1 MADAAQPGGGSKL
14 VWILVVGLLGA
25 VWWLASERNARKFTY
40 EVRGGELIVSKGRY
54 FPTGAAAVGP
64 GDALGKVYAGIAP
77 PAGVKPLLETEFD
90 DQISLDRALYDL
102 VTGWARAAAQKKDAM
117 GQQQAE
123 ELVTRL
129 SGLSGL
135 TPAQLSDLQGL
146 RAELG
151 WWSAGRDL
159 EGAVKQLAVAR
170 RKLEEVRRGDVEHA
184 AQAGAMLAP
193 LDALALQLTEL
204 AAGRGGPVV
213 PTPAAPAQPAVPAS
227 VTPVSP
233 AAPAQAVPAPVP
245 LAAPA
250 QAVPALAPLLAPA
263 VPQARLPDP
272 KGSGAAARAK
282 SEVEQIGNETDL
294 SQAKSPGSTARKGG
308 ASAPSSKSSG
318 APR

>member
-25 VWWLASERNARKFTY
+25 VWWLASERNARKFSY
-40 EVRGGELIVSKGRY
+40 EVRGGELVVAKGRY
-54 FPTGAAAVGP
+54 FPTGTGAVGP
-64 GDALGKVYAGIAP
+64 GDPLGKVYAGIAP
-77 PAGVKPLLETEFD
+77 PAGTKPILETEFE
-90 DQISLDRALYDL
+90 DQVALDRALYDL
-102 VTGWARAAAQKKDAM
+102 ITGWARAAAQKKDAA

-129 SGLSGL
+129 SALSGL

-159 EGAVKQLAVAR
+159 EGAVKQLAIAR

-204 AAGRGGPVV
+204 AAGRGGGVAVPATQPGAGNTLPAHSPPLDFSKEKDLGAAAAAPGAPVV
-213 PTPAAPAQPAVPAS
+213 APPAVAASVAPAAPAPAPAPGATPPAV
-227 VTPVSP
+227 
-233 AAPAQAVPAPVP
+233 VPAPAV
-245 LAAPA
+245 APA
-250 QAVPALAPLLAPA
+250 RAAEPKAAGSTE
-263 VPQARLPDP
+263 RP
-272 KGSGAAARAK
+272 KGR
-282 SEVEQIGNETDL
+282 
-294 SQAKSPGSTARKGG
+294 
-308 ASAPSSKSSG
+308 ASAPTSVSSG
-318 APR
+318 APK

>member
-54 FPTGAAAVGP
+54 FPTGAGALGP

-77 PAGVKPLLETEFD
+77 PAGTKPILETEFE
-90 DQISLDRALYDL
+90 DQIALDRALYDL
-102 VTGWARAAAQKKDAM
+102 VTGWARAAAQKKDAA

-159 EGAVKQLAVAR
+159 EGAVKQLAIAR

-193 LDALALQLTEL
+193 LDQLALQLTEL
-204 AAGRGGPVV
+204 AAGRGGPVA
-213 PTPAAPAQPAVPAS
+213 PTPAAVAQPAVPTS
-227 VTPVSP
+227 VTPVVP
-233 AAPAQAVPAPVP
+233 AAPAPAAPASLPPVAPAPVP
-245 LAAPA
+245 
-250 QAVPALAPLLAPA
+250 QTAPA
-263 VPQARLPDP
+263 VLPARPPEPKGPGAAVHARPDP
-272 KGSGAAARAK
+272 EQVGSDAESSPAKAA
-282 SEVEQIGNETDL
+282 
-294 SQAKSPGSTARKGG
+294 GSTARKGG